1 MEEAVVRRE
10 LSDNFCLYNKN
21 YDSLKGAKG
30 WAQESLEKHA
40 SVRLPMFPGKTWS
53 SNLTIV
59 GQEGAPVH
67 AEGAGG
73 GQHSRP
79 VVECDT
85 EADLLGG
92 KAARIPEVRR
102 CLMW

>member
-40 SVRLPMFPGKTWS
+40 SVRFAIS
-53 SNLTIV
+53 
-59 GQEGAPVH
+59 Q
-67 AEGAGG
+67 
-73 GQHSRP
+73 
-79 VVECDT
+79 
-85 EADLLGG
+85 
-92 KAARIPEVRR
+92 
-102 CLMW
+102 